1 MSHIK
6 LYVKFKFVYN
16 DEDTAELNEEWVKL
30 DTFQTKLNEF
40 TLYNKLQRSGNVVYG
55 EFFTHNINNINSIIK
70 WLLEDEQKEFLIELE
85 SELNKDNCYSTI
97 FSNINEFYIIKNG
110 DSLDNINYELTL
122 DKLKCNVD
130 MNKFYNE
137 KEKYRCQ
144 IPDNIRKI
152 YFKNCDN
159 IYGYELFGENLLEK

>member
-30 DTFQTKLNEF
+30 DTFQKKLNEH
-40 TLYNKLQRSGNVVYG
+40 TLYHTLQRNDNIVYG
-55 EFFTHNINNINSIIK
+55 EFFTHNINNINNIIT

-85 SELNKDNCYSTI
+85 SELNKDNCYGTI

-110 DSLDNINYELTL
+110 DSIDNIDFELTL
-122 DKLKCNVD
+122 DKLKCNID
-130 MNKFYNE
+130 MNEFYNT

-144 IPDNIRKI
+144 IPDNIKKQ

-159 IYGYELFGENLLEK
+159 IYGYKLFGEILQKK

>member
-30 DTFQTKLNEF
+30 DNFQKKLKEC
-40 TLYNKLQRSGNVVYG
+40 TLYNKIKRNKNIFFM
-55 EFFTHNINNINSIIK
+55 EFFTYNITNINNIIK

-85 SELNKDNCYSTI
+85 SELIKDKCNGII
-97 FSNINEFYIIKNG
+97 FSNINEFYLVKNG
-110 DSLDNINYELTL
+110 DSIDTINYELTL
-122 DKLKCNVD
+122 NKLRCNVD

-144 IPDNIRKI
+144 IPDNIKQK

-159 IYGYELFGENLLEK
+159 IYGYELFGEILKK